1 MNRLL
6 FAILLAAALPLW
18 GQTPLEQQLDKLI
31 ASLPEGSEVAV
42 SIYDLTAKKPLY
54 TYHPNRLSRPAS
66 TMKLATGIATLAR
79 TDMEV
84 PFSTQVWYQGT
95 VSNDTLHGN
104 IYVVGGFDPEF
115 DEEGM
120 RRLVNSVLQQPFKV
134 VTGKVYGD
142 VSMKDSLYWGQ
153 GWAWDDTPEAYQPYL
168 SPLMY
173 SKGTVT
179 VTVSPSD
186 IQGQP
191 ASVYTYPSSTYY
203 TIENNTR
210 TKTPSA
216 GRFDI
221 NRNWLDNG
229 NHITVKGNVE
239 RRSGREINVFSSK
252 DFFMHTFM
260 DRLSAQ
266 GLQVDSIYEFAELIP
281 DDTEVLLGSFE
292 TSAQRVLEEMM
303 KESDNLYAE
312 ALLYRLGALTSNKK
326 AISAQDGL
334 KEITALL
341 RRFGYKSEQ
350 FKVVDGSGLS
360 NYNYLSPAM
369 LVDLLKFAYNDTDMF
384 RRLYKSLPISGI
396 DGTLKHR
403 MKQTVAN
410 RNVHAKTGSFTGINC
425 LAGYTQTADGHD
437 IAFAIMNQNVLQ
449 QLKAREFQN
458 KVCEVICSYKYAES
472 Q

>member
-1 MNRLL
+1 
-6 FAILLAAALPLW
+6 
-18 GQTPLEQQLDKLI
+18 
-31 ASLPEGSEVAV
+31 
-42 SIYDLTAKKPLY
+42 
-54 TYHPNRLSRPAS
+54 
-66 TMKLATGIATLAR
+66 MKLATGIATLAR

-216 GRFDI
+216 SRFDI

-252 DFFMHTFM
+252 DFFMHTIM
-260 DRLSAQ
+260 DRLSEQ
-266 GLQVDSIYEFAELIP
+266 GLHVDSIYELSEFIP
-281 DDTEVLLGSFE
+281 D
-292 TSAQRVLEEMM
+292 
-303 KESDNLYAE
+303 Y
-312 ALLYRLGALTSNKK
+312 
-326 AISAQDGL
+326 
-334 KEITALL
+334 TA
-341 RRFGYKSEQ
+341 
-350 FKVVDGSGLS
+350 
-360 NYNYLSPAM
+360 A
-369 LVDLLKFAYNDTDMF
+369 
-384 RRLYKSLPISGI
+384 SL
-396 DGTLKHR
+396 
-403 MKQTVAN
+403 A
-410 RNVHAKTGSFTGINC
+410 
-425 LAGYTQTADGHD
+425 
-437 IAFAIMNQNVLQ
+437 
-449 QLKAREFQN
+449 
-458 KVCEVICSYKYAES
+458 
-472 Q
+472 